1 MARTIRTNSASGGVV
16 SSAAGLSTSEVQ
28 ALIDTT
34 VNSKVQW
41 QLESYNEYPSLSGSG
56 LQPLLTDIDF
66 ENVYAY
72 HVTIKGFTINSSATR
87 LRCVLQK
94 DGNAISGSS
103 EHTYSGIYSTS
114 LQGSNTSFSSG
125 NWYPSNPNQND
136 SYSYGTNLKEFTFYF
151 NTDVGSNSSRR
162 FECEYLTFIPFPG
175 GYQSYS
181 HHIRHTINA
190 SAEFDA
196 ISFDMAGNN
205 WQTNTGISY
214 ATPSVTVYKQL
225 RVPAN

>member
-1 MARTIRTNSASGGVV
+1 MARTIRTNSATGGVA

-41 QLESYNEYPSLSGSG
+41 QLESYNEYPSLSGNG

-72 HVTIKGFTINSSATR
+72 HVTIKGFTISSSATR
-87 LRCVLQK
+87 LRCVLEK

-103 EHTYSGIYSTS
+103 NHTYSGIYSNS
-114 LQGSNTSFSSG
+114 VQGSNTSFSGG

-136 SYSYGTNLKEFTFYF
+136 SYSYGTNAKEFTFYF
-151 NTDVGSNSSRR
+151 NKDVGSNSSRR
-162 FECEYLTFIPFPG
+162 FECEYLTFIPYEG

-190 SAEFDA
+190 SADFDA
-196 ISFDMAGNN
+196 ISFDMAGSN
-205 WQTNTGISY
+205 WQTNDGQRF